1 MNNKYLIE
9 DLRDFREWA
18 ESNIYEVPIELPD
31 VLSCA
36 ADVIENMEKHIEVL
50 QKEVEIGQGFVA
62 SRIKVER
69 LEHNHKEKE
78 GSRYESE
85 FQDGT
90 CFQ

>member
-1 MNNKYLIE
+1 MNNKCLIE

-50 QKEVEIGQGFVA
+50 QKEVEKIRRRNEYLEDAVA
-62 SRIKVER
+62 TLTGKAE
-69 LEHNHKEKE
+69 
-78 GSRYESE
+78 
-85 FQDGT
+85 
-90 CFQ
+90 

>member
-1 MNNKYLIE
+1 MNNQCLVE

-50 QKEVEIGQGFVA
+50 QKEVEKTRRRNEYLEDVAATLIG
-62 SRIKVER
+62 KVE
-69 LEHNHKEKE
+69 
-78 GSRYESE
+78 
-85 FQDGT
+85 
-90 CFQ
+90 

>member
-1 MNNKYLIE
+1 MNNKCLVE

-50 QKEVEIGQGFVA
+50 QKEVEKIRRHNEYLEDAVATLIGKA
-62 SRIKVER
+62 E
-69 LEHNHKEKE
+69 
-78 GSRYESE
+78 
-85 FQDGT
+85 
-90 CFQ
+90 

>member
-50 QKEVEIGQGFVA
+50 QKEVEKTRRRNEYLEDAVATLIGKA
-62 SRIKVER
+62 E
-69 LEHNHKEKE
+69 
-78 GSRYESE
+78 
-85 FQDGT
+85 
-90 CFQ
+90 

>member
-1 MNNKYLIE
+1 MNNKCLVE

-50 QKEVEIGQGFVA
+50 QKEVEKTRRRNEYLEDTVITLIGKA
-62 SRIKVER
+62 E
-69 LEHNHKEKE
+69 
-78 GSRYESE
+78 
-85 FQDGT
+85 
-90 CFQ
+90 

>member
-1 MNNKYLIE
+1 MNNKCLVE

-50 QKEVEIGQGFVA
+50 QKEVEKTRRRNEYLEDAVA
-62 SRIKVER
+62 TLNGKAE
-69 LEHNHKEKE
+69 
-78 GSRYESE
+78 
-85 FQDGT
+85 
-90 CFQ
+90 

>member
-1 MNNKYLIE
+1 MNNKCLVE

-50 QKEVEIGQGFVA
+50 QKEVEKIRRRNEYLEDAVATLIGKA
-62 SRIKVER
+62 E
-69 LEHNHKEKE
+69 
-78 GSRYESE
+78 
-85 FQDGT
+85 
-90 CFQ
+90 

>member
-1 MNNKYLIE
+1 MNNKYLIK

-50 QKEVEIGQGFVA
+50 QKEVEKTRRRNEYLEDAVA
-62 SRIKVER
+62 TLTGKAE
-69 LEHNHKEKE
+69 
-78 GSRYESE
+78 
-85 FQDGT
+85 
-90 CFQ
+90 

>member
-50 QKEVEIGQGFVA
+50 QKEVEKTRRRNEYLEDVAATLIG
-62 SRIKVER
+62 KVE
-69 LEHNHKEKE
+69 
-78 GSRYESE
+78 
-85 FQDGT
+85 
-90 CFQ
+90 

>member
-9 DLRDFREWA
+9 NLRDLREWA

-50 QKEVEIGQGFVA
+50 QKEVEKTRRRNEYLEDVVATLIG
-62 SRIKVER
+62 
-69 LEHNHKEKE
+69 KEE
-78 GSRYESE
+78 
-85 FQDGT
+85 
-90 CFQ
+90 

>member
-1 MNNKYLIE
+1 MEKRGVPINNKYLIE

-50 QKEVEIGQGFVA
+50 QKEVEKTRRRNEYLEDAVATLIG
-62 SRIKVER
+62 KVE
-69 LEHNHKEKE
+69 
-78 GSRYESE
+78 
-85 FQDGT
+85 
-90 CFQ
+90 

>member
-1 MNNKYLIE
+1 MNNKCLVE

-50 QKEVEIGQGFVA
+50 QKEVEKIRRRNEYLEDTVITLIGKA
-62 SRIKVER
+62 E
-69 LEHNHKEKE
+69 
-78 GSRYESE
+78 
-85 FQDGT
+85 
-90 CFQ
+90 

>member
-1 MNNKYLIE
+1 MNNKCLVE

-50 QKEVEIGQGFVA
+50 QREVEKTRRRNEYLEDAVATLIG
-62 SRIKVER
+62 E
-69 LEHNHKEKE
+69 EE
-78 GSRYESE
+78 
-85 FQDGT
+85 
-90 CFQ
+90 